1 MDLTTWLDV
10 AIGLTL
16 IYLGVSLFVTII
28 NEYIAQLLN
37 LRGKQLYDSLNKLID
52 NDDIRKTLRQS
63 PALESFFSEQRK
75 FASSYVDPQIFA
87 QILIGSISA
96 TGNSA
101 SAMSKITQVIENLPN
116 SPLKTQLQGLV
127 LTAGEK
133 TENLI
138 AAVSSWLDRSLTMMG
153 ECYKRKLQTISFSV
167 GLAVA
172 VILNINT
179 IALTEHLYHDKETR
193 NATTAL
199 AIQFTEEVDKEKF
212 TKCQESP
219 EMTSCIALKGLTDA
233 IQKRN
238 ESLGKLPIGWPDTLT
253 SSAETF
259 QSDSSEIL
267 FWAKR
272 LIGWFLTALAISLGA
287 PFWFDL
293 LNRVVSIRH
302 GMRKPETEKSEKS
315 TQSGIIKE

>member
-16 IYLGVSLFVTII
+16 VYLGVSLFVTII
-28 NEYIAQLLN
+28 NEYIAQLFN
-37 LRGKQLYDSLNKLID
+37 LRGKQLYASLNQLID
-52 NDDIRKTLRQS
+52 NDDIRKTLRQN
-63 PALESFFSEQRK
+63 PALESFFSKQPK
-75 FASSYVDPQIFA
+75 HVASYVDPQIFA
-87 QILIGSISA
+87 QILIGSLLA
-96 TGNSA
+96 AGNSNGK
-101 SAMSKITQVIENLPN
+101 MDQITLAIDKLPN
-116 SPLKTQLQGLV
+116 SSLKAQLQGLV
-127 LTAGEK
+127 FTAGEK
-133 TENLI
+133 IENLI
-138 AAVSSWLDRSLTMMG
+138 EAVGSWLDRSLTMMG

-179 IALTEHLYHDKETR
+179 ITLTEHLYRDKETR

-199 AIQFTEEVDKEKF
+199 AIQFTEGVNKEKF

-238 ESLGKLPIGWPDTLT
+238 ESLGRLPIGWPDTSTLA
-253 SSAETF
+253 AETF
-259 QSDSSEIL
+259 QSDSSEII
-267 FWAKR
+267 FWVKR

-287 PFWFDL
+287 PFWFDT

-302 GMRKPETEKSEKS
+302 GMRKPGAEKSDKS
-315 TQSGIIKE
+315 TYFRLE